1 MRSDPRPMMSTR
13 RRLLGAAA
21 LAGLAT
27 PWRLRAAPADSPRL
41 LVVFLRGACDMASL
55 LVPAA
60 SDDYLTARPRIAI
73 ARPGGGAE
81 AALALPGEVDWALAP
96 ALGDSL
102 LPLYARGEL
111 AFLPFTGIHDLSR
124 SHFETQDRLEMGAA
138 DGSPPP
144 SNRGSGSP

>member
-1 MRSDPRPMMSTR
+1 MHSDPRPMMSTR

-73 ARPGGGAE
+73 ARPGGGLE
-81 AALALPGEVDWALAP
+81 AALALGRLGAGPGAGRQPAAALRPRRAGLP
-96 ALGDSL
+96 ALHRH
-102 LPLYARGEL
+102 P
-111 AFLPFTGIHDLSR
+111 
-124 SHFETQDRLEMGAA
+124 
-138 DGSPPP
+138 
-144 SNRGSGSP
+144 